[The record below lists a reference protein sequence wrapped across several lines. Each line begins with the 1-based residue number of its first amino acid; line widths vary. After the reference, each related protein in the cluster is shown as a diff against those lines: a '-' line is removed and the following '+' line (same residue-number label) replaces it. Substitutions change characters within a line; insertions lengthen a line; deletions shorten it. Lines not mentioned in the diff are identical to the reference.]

1 MKMRTYEDVYDGFA
15 EWLSQFYVKRT
26 VNEYT
31 RPYKNLVCFMEDAD
45 NFSVVCSKDYKPI
58 TEDILKDFFEFIQE
72 DGKSKS
78 FYNVCVNSFRRLSKY
93 SKEVG
98 LPEFEV
104 SQKLIST
111 VKSSKIVLFK
121 KETIDSIITSTSTE
135 SPKDALAIALCYEG
149 CCKTSW
155 IKNLQVKDFDESN
168 NSLVIY
174 SSSGQV
180 EKVLVYP
187 QITKRTITLI
197 KKSIANLQEDVALWN
212 GNKRTW
218 GRSEDRRADYIY
230 QSKTSKVPSIQA
242 VSNAFD
248 RAVDEYIKKFNSS
261 NQKHLK
267 DFNPKN
273 VIASKRAH
281 TLIKYN
287 GDIKKAMLENKDA
300 NIEYYKRLVGLIG
313 LMY

>member
-1 MKMRTYEDVYDGFA
+1 MLFII
-15 EWLSQFYVKRT
+15 WL
-26 VNEYT
+26 
-31 RPYKNLVCFMEDAD
+31 LI
-45 NFSVVCSKDYKPI
+45 CSKDYKPI
-58 TEDILKDFFEFIQE
+58 TKDILKDFFEFIQE

-121 KETIDSIITSTSTE
+121 KETIDNIITSTE

-155 IKNLQVKDFDESN
+155 IKNMQVKDFDESN
-168 NSLVIY
+168 NSLVVY

-197 KKSIANLQEDVALWN
+197 KRSIAQLQKEVALWN
-212 GNKRTW
+212 GNKRNW
-218 GRSEDRRADYIY
+218 GRSEDRRADYIF
-230 QSKTSKVPSIQA
+230 QSKTSKVPTIQA
-242 VSNAFD
+242 ISNAFV
-248 RAVDEYIKKFNSS
+248 RSVDEYIKKFNSS
-261 NQKHLK
+261 NQVHLK
-267 DFNPKN
+267 DFTPKN

-281 TLIKYN
+281 SLIKYN
-287 GDIKKAMLENKDA
+287 GDIRKAMFENKDA

>member
-1 MKMRTYEDVYDGFA
+1 MLFII
-15 EWLSQFYVKRT
+15 WL
-26 VNEYT
+26 
-31 RPYKNLVCFMEDAD
+31 LI
-45 NFSVVCSKDYKPI
+45 CSKDYKPI
-58 TEDILKDFFEFIQE
+58 TKDILKDFFEFIQE

-121 KETIDSIITSTSTE
+121 KETIDNIITSTE

-155 IKNLQVKDFDESN
+155 IKNMQVKDFDESN
-168 NSLVIY
+168 NSLVVY

-187 QITKRTITLI
+187 QITKRKITLI
-197 KKSIANLQEDVALWN
+197 KRSIAQL
-212 GNKRTW
+212 
-218 GRSEDRRADYIY
+218 
-230 QSKTSKVPSIQA
+230 
-242 VSNAFD
+242 
-248 RAVDEYIKKFNSS
+248 
-261 NQKHLK
+261 
-267 DFNPKN
+267 
-273 VIASKRAH
+273 
-281 TLIKYN
+281 
-287 GDIKKAMLENKDA
+287 
-300 NIEYYKRLVGLIG
+300 
-313 LMY
+313 